1 MNKVTVNGTS
11 ITLGGGI
18 VDTGTSV
25 LVGTPSA
32 VKAIKKAAGL
42 PALAQDINCSLVAG
56 LPDIVFYIGNDPFP
70 LTPQDYI
77 IEITQQG

>member
-1 MNKVTVNGTS
+1 
-11 ITLGGGI
+11 LGGGI

-42 PALAQDINCSLVAG
+42 PPLAQDINCSLVRT
-56 LPDIVFYIGNDPFP
+56 LPDITFYINGTAFP
-70 LTPQDYI
+70 LSPQEYI
-77 IEITQQG
+77 IQITQQG